1 MRCGLIALLLP
12 LLSTNGL
19 HAQPERQLTR
29 SMFGVR
35 LNAKTSSLLAE
46 VEQLYGKP
54 IRQEWLAADHPMS
67 GNSKVADDGT
77 PIIYI
82 NPSHGRKLD
91 VIVHEL
97 YHFKLRS
104 RGYPVVM
111 WLFPRYLDTEAN
123 RASFEQLRQQL
134 YDPILHYVFYPEVRS
149 SFGINPGETF
159 EQRTRKALGD
169 KSLASTFKSM
179 DRGAVAL
186 YYFKIRLELV
196 DTELSRRV
204 LALLEH
210 ETNREGIQFGERLVR
225 IVRQANSASPTGTIN
240 ALVACLNV
248 FYEGQFRFEQHPWTA
263 RQLGQHT
270 QQVAP
275 IELKPVQ

>member
-1 MRCGLIALLLP
+1 LLF
-12 LLSTNGL
+12 LSTNGL
-19 HAQPERQLTR
+19 LAQPERQPTR
-29 SMFGVR
+29 SVFGVR
-35 LNAKTSSLLAE
+35 LNAKTSSLLTE

-54 IRQEWLAADHPMS
+54 IREEWLAADHPMS

-91 VIVHEL
+91 VIIVHEL

-104 RGYPVVM
+104 RGYPVVL
-111 WLFPRYLDTEAN
+111 WLFPEYLDIEAN

-134 YDPILHYVFYPEVRS
+134 YDPILHYVFYREVRS
-149 SFGINPGETF
+149 SFDINPGETF
-159 EQRTRKALGD
+159 EQRTRKAFDD
-169 KSLASTFKSM
+169 KSLASMFKSM
-179 DRGAVAL
+179 NRGAVAL

-196 DTELSRRV
+196 DTELSRQL

-210 ETNREGIQFGERLVR
+210 ATNGGEGLQLGERLVR
-225 IVRQANSASPTGTIN
+225 IVRQANSASPTEVIN
-240 ALVACLNV
+240 VLVACLNV
-248 FYEGQFRFEQHPWTA
+248 FYEGQFRFEQHPWTV

-275 IELKPVQ
+275 IELKSVQ